1 VTSDTGHE
9 ILLTG
14 ATGFVGKVVLEA
26 LLRRRDE
33 LGISCVHVLI
43 RPGADASARERFAA
57 EVERSPCL
65 ARLPAGWSAGVDV
78 VEGDLTQPG
87 CGLATQ
93 VHDRLAARLTHVLH
107 VAASI
112 DFDLPVAE
120 AEVINVGGSL
130 NVLDLA
136 RTARRLERMVSVS
149 TAYVTPHPGNGV
161 LPVYETLVPLPRP
174 AAEIRDSI
182 RERTVDTDDLLRETG
197 HPNTYTLTKCL
208 AEHLLVEGRGDV
220 PLSVVRPS
228 IVSASWREP
237 FPGWIDSTAAF
248 GAFVALVATGHLR
261 AVVARPK
268 SRIDLVPVDVVARR
282 IIDAAFDT
290 AAPQDGVPIFFAV
303 GGLAQNPTIEQCRE
317 WLVDF
322 FRRHP
327 IDRRPYVPYLG
338 PPGLLFRLSDRIH
351 HDLRVRVA
359 ALFSRRA
366 RRSATKLLER
376 LRYLNHAFPYFTQ
389 NTFDFR
395 SKVVKPAVHP
405 PREYVE
411 MVCRGIY
418 RHLSKRK
425 RRASPEADPGDDPGT
440 GLDAATAEPTL
451 AADAPPAASASNGSS
466 SLDGQRC
473 RSGRH
478 SSTRCTC

>member
-26 LLRRRDE
+26 LLRRREE

-87 CGLATQ
+87 CGLAPD
-93 VHDRLAARLTHVLH
+93 VHERLAARLTHVLH

-174 AAEIRDSI
+174 AAEIRDAI
-182 RERTVDTDDLLRETG
+182 RERTAETEDLLRETR

-208 AEHLLVEGRGDV
+208 AEHLLVEQRGDV
-220 PLSVVRPS
+220 PLSIVRPS

-261 AVVARPK
+261 AVVARPE

-282 IIDAAFDT
+282 ILDAAFDT
-290 AAPQDGVPIFFAV
+290 PPPDDVPIFFAV
-303 GGLAQNPTIEQCRE
+303 GGLAQNPTIEQCRT

-338 PPGLLFRLSDRIH
+338 PAGPLFKLSDRIH

-359 ALFSRRA
+359 ALFSRRV

-376 LRYLNHAFPYFTQ
+376 LRYMNHAFPYFTQ

-395 SKVVKPAVHP
+395 SKTITPAVHP

-411 MVCRGIY
+411 MVCRGIH

-425 RRASPEADPGDDPGT
+425 RRASLDDEPGHDSSTDV
-440 GLDAATAEPTL
+440 DATAGESTL
-451 AADAPPAASASNGSS
+451 AVDALPAASASNGTPSG
-466 SLDGQRC
+466 DGQRC
-473 RSGRH
+473 RSGLH

>member
-1 VTSDTGHE
+1 VVTDTGHE

-26 LLRRRDE
+26 LLRRREE
-33 LGISCVHVLI
+33 LGVTRVHLLI

-65 ARLPAGWSAGVDV
+65 GRLPAGWTACIDV

-87 CGLATQ
+87 CGLAPQ
-93 VHDRLAARLTHVLH
+93 VHERLAARLTHVLH

-161 LPVYETLVPLPRP
+161 LPVYETLVPLPSP
-174 AAEIRDSI
+174 AAEIRDAI
-182 RERTVDTDDLLRETG
+182 RERTVDTGDLLDETG

-220 PLSVVRPS
+220 PLSIVRPS

-261 AVVARPK
+261 AVVARPE

-282 IIDAAFDT
+282 ILDAAFDT
-290 AAPQDGVPIFFAV
+290 ATPRDGVPIFFAV
-303 GGLAQNPTIEQCRE
+303 GGLAQNPTIEQCRK

-338 PPGLLFRLSDRIH
+338 PPGPLFRLSDRIH

-425 RRASPEADPGDDPGT
+425 RPALPDADPGHGSDS
-440 GLDAATAEPTL
+440 GLHADGESTVAVDAA
-451 AADAPPAASASNGSS
+451 PAASASNGTPSR
-466 SLDGQRC
+466 DGQGC
-473 RSGRH
+473 RSGH
-478 SSTRCTC
+478 HGSTQCTC